1 MLKGLF
7 VIPDDMLGAA
17 STSTEWEIVDTALD
31 GTSGIGGI
39 FTLIFVILWI
49 YMPGYLANS
58 FAMLWGKIFP
68 KYGYGPWP
76 IDSGKNAWDG
86 NRILG
91 DGKTWNGL
99 IGGSLT
105 SGILSILLHA
115 IAKGNN
121 SNLPFL
127 DVLAGS
133 SKEAW
138 FWIGG
143 EWGAAFILGTALG
156 FACLLGDLAGSFV
169 KRRRGLKREGEV
181 SSKAPLLD
189 TLPFAIFLILFGMLF
204 LGDTVIP
211 WDINSV
217 YAPHGSSSL
226 ISVGIPMLIIIPF
239 MHRGINIIGY
249 KLGWKDV
256 PY

>member
-1 MLKGLF
+1 MAEFG
-7 VIPDDMLGAA
+7 V
-17 STSTEWEIVDTALD
+17 SSNEWEIVDSTLSNS
-31 GTSGIGGI
+31 GGIGG
-39 FTLIFVILWI
+39 FLILLGVILWI

-76 IDSGKNAWDG
+76 IDLGKNAWDG

-105 SGILSILLHA
+105 SGVISIIIHA
-115 IAKGNN
+115 ISRGN
-121 SNLPFL
+121 SDSLPFI

-133 SKEAW
+133 SENAW

-143 EWGAAFILGTALG
+143 EWGAAFILGTFLG

-169 KRRRGLKREGEV
+169 KRRRGLKREGDV
-181 SSKAPLLD
+181 SSKAPILD
-189 TLPFAIFLILFGMLF
+189 TLPFAIFLIIFGALF
-204 LGDTVIP
+204 LGNSIIP
-211 WDINSV
+211 WETSSV
-217 YAPHGSSSL
+217 YAPHGSISL
-226 ISVGIPMLIIIPF
+226 IFVGIPMLIIIPF

>member
-1 MLKGLF
+1 MIETNTSANDWEVVNNSLSNSDGIIGFLILF
-7 VIPDDMLGAA
+7 A
-17 STSTEWEIVDTALD
+17 
-31 GTSGIGGI
+31 
-39 FTLIFVILWI
+39 VILWI

-76 IDSGKNAWDG
+76 IDFGKNAWDG

-105 SGILSILLHA
+105 SGIISIIMHA
-115 IAKGNN
+115 ISKGNLD
-121 SNLPFL
+121 NLPFL
-127 DVLAGS
+127 DILAGS
-133 SKEAW
+133 SEDAW
-138 FWIGG
+138 FWIGN
-143 EWGAAFILGTALG
+143 EWGAAFILGAFLG

-169 KRRRGLKREGEV
+169 KRRRGLKREGEI
-181 SSKAPLLD
+181 SSKAPILD
-189 TLPFAIFLILFGMLF
+189 TLPFAVFLIIFGALF
-204 LGDTVIP
+204 LGDTIIP
-211 WDINSV
+211 WNISSV

-226 ISVGIPMLIIIPF
+226 LFVGIPMLVVIPF